1 MVEECGYQTEPV
13 VVGRVSGVFGTRG
26 WLRIESYTRPFD
38 NLANYQ
44 PWLLRLESGW
54 TPHRLLEARRHHG
67 GLIVALE
74 GVTERDRASA
84 LVRCDIAVSRAL
96 FPAPEPGE
104 FYWADLLDLAVRN
117 RDGIELGR
125 VRGMLETAAHD
136 VVRVQKDDGGER
148 LIPFV
153 REVYVLEVDLE
164 GGVLLVD
171 WHADD

>member
-1 MVEECGYQTEPV
+1 MAEGCERQTEPV

-26 WLRIESYTRPFD
+26 WLRIESYTRPYD

-44 PWLLRLESGW
+44 PWLLRLDSGW

-67 GLIVALE
+67 GLIAVIE
-74 GVTERDRASA
+74 GVTERDGAGA
-84 LVRCDIAVSRAL
+84 LMRCDIGVSRAL
-96 FPAPEPGE
+96 FAVPEPDE
-104 FYWADLLDLAVRN
+104 FYWADLLGLTVRN
-117 RDGIELGR
+117 RDGIDLGR

-136 VVRVQKDDGGER
+136 VVRVQRDDGGER

-153 REVYVLEVDLE
+153 RDVYVLEVDLE

-171 WHADD
+171 WHPDD